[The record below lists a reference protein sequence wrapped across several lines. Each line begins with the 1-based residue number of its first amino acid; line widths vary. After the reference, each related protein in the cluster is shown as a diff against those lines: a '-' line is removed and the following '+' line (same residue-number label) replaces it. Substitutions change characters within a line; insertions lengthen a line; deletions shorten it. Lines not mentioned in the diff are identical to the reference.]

1 MNYIISDT
9 ILESLRN
16 AQTLQEV
23 AILLNEAKPY
33 NEGGLTED
41 STAQDYVTSLNATRD
56 LLMRRFKWSLYGVIA
71 PQFDKAYVSMGAIAE
86 AIDEQG
92 VLL

>member
-1 MNYIISDT
+1 MSNT
-9 ILESLRN
+9 ILESLKD

-23 AILLNEAKPY
+23 AILLNEVKMC
-33 NEGGLTED
+33 NGGELTED

-56 LLMRRFKWSLYGVIA
+56 LLMRKFKWSRYGVIA
-71 PQFDKAYVSMGAIAE
+71 PQFDKAYVSMGAIAK